1 MKKITFS
8 FLCIFITFS
17 TLFAQQNP
25 NQNRGGGFNPQNMP
39 AVGKISGSII
49 DKNTQKPLEFA
60 TIALMRIRR
69 AGQGKGGGNVQPN
82 TQNPQNGSQKDSL
95 VLETGTITNEK
106 GEFTIEQVKV
116 GRFFLKI
123 DFIGYK
129 TLRSDTFLITPKNP
143 EALFLKLQISA
154 DEQRLEAVEIVG
166 EKAVY
171 ETQLD
176 KKVFNVDKNITAT
189 GGTVTDV
196 LQNIPSVTVD
206 IDGNV
211 AMRGSSNVTVL
222 IDGKPSGLTG
232 ASRAAILSQIPAS
245 AIEKIEII
253 SNPSARYDADG
264 MSGIINIITKKNK
277 LEGLNGNASI
287 GVGTRNKYNAALNLS
302 YKVGK
307 VNVYGNYSYRFDQ
320 RFGFGYNLRNNKIN
334 DSIWNTNQYSD
345 QLSKPNFHLGKVGI
359 DYYINAKN
367 TVNFSVNYSNRYND
381 ETENIRYENTN
392 RNLQPLNIFRRDN
405 TSIGTGNNFDYTFN
419 YKHLF
424 PESKAEWTAD
434 AVFSTFDND
443 NASKFKQQNY
453 SLLTNQATNELPNLQ
468 NIDNINTVRIT
479 TLQTDYIK
487 PIGKDKKGKFE
498 TGYKAILRNIDNNFI
513 SNSYNYNE
521 TAWKPDTKLNNRF
534 AYQENIHAAYALISN
549 QLQGF
554 NWQLGLRAEQTFTTA
569 DLITN
574 RETKNNN
581 YFNFFPTLLL
591 NKTFKGEN
599 EIALSYSRRINRPN
613 VNSLN
618 PFVDYSD
625 PLNLR
630 AGNPLLT
637 PEYINALELSYNKN
651 WKSYSFNSTVY
662 YRTISDVISRIRT
675 VDSLGVATMTF
686 KNLAS
691 GTSYG
696 LELVGR
702 LQPTNWLDF
711 TLSGNIFQ
719 TTITGTTS
727 DGDLNNSTFTWNSRL
742 ISNVRASKTLSLQVI
757 ANYNA
762 PNIVPQGTFMAIYGI
777 DVAIK
782 KEVLKGRGSLTLNVS
797 DIFDWRE
804 FGVNQT
810 GSNFV
815 SEVRRKRETQVGMLN
830 FSYRFGS
837 KDFANPNRRRNGK
850 GNEGDMN
857 GGGGGDF

>member
-1 MKKITFS
+1 MKKLTFN

-17 TLFAQQNP
+17 VAFAQQNP

-69 AGQGKGGGNVQPN
+69 AGQGRVGGNVPN
-82 TQNPQNGSQKDSL
+82 PSQTPQNNNQKDSL

-143 EALFLKLQISA
+143 EVLFLKLQISA
-154 DEQRLEAVEIVG
+154 DDQRLEAVEIIG

-443 NASKFKQQNY
+443 NLSKFKQQNY
-453 SLLTNQATNELPNLQ
+453 SLLTNQPTNELPNLQ
-468 NIDNINTVRIT
+468 NIDNINSVRII

-554 NWQLGLRAEQTFTTA
+554 NWQLGLRAEQTFTTS
-569 DLITN
+569 DLITS

-581 YFNFFPTLLL
+581 YFNLFPTLLL

-782 KEVLKGRGSLTLNVS
+782 KEVLKGKGSVTLNLS